1 MKPKNLQKQI
11 MKKPITILLAV
22 LLIASCKSN
31 KKVTDLSNKDAQQET
46 ATVTE
51 KPIKG
56 EIKEPATPAK
66 KEVSMAERQL
76 TLTNYFNAIANAS
89 STTSAN
95 NSINEALALFSTSSA
110 PVLIVIHRD
119 GDVVDYDKPTVIKDY
134 LNYLKDQKK
143 NINRIETME
152 LDSNGKIK
160 SLELI
165 RSK

>member
-1 MKPKNLQKQI
+1 M
-11 MKKPITILLAV
+11 LLAV

-31 KKVTDLSNKDAQQET
+31 KKVTDLSNKDAQQQTTTAPET
-46 ATVTE
+46 TVTVEE
-51 KPIKG
+51 KPLTTPKA
-56 EIKEPATPAK
+56 KEPTL
-66 KEVSMAERQL
+66 AERQL

-95 NSINEALALFSTSSA
+95 NSINEALAMFSSSNI
-110 PVLIVIHRD
+110 PVLIIIHKD
-119 GDVVDYDKPTVIKDY
+119 GDMVDYDKPTVIKDY

>member
-1 MKPKNLQKQI
+1 

-31 KKVTDLSNKDAQQET
+31 KKVTDLSNQEGKDEPAL
-46 ATVTE
+46 TVKTGPIE
-51 KPIKG
+51 K
-56 EIKEPATPAK
+56 KEP
-66 KEVSMAERQL
+66 VSKPKVNEPTEAERQL
-76 TLTNYFNAIANAS
+76 TLTNYFNAIASAS

-95 NSINEALALFSTSSA
+95 NSINEAMALFSSSNA

-119 GDVVDYDKPTVIKDY
+119 GDIVDYDKPTVIKDY

-143 NINRIETME
+143 NMNRIENIE

>member
-1 MKPKNLQKQI
+1 
-11 MKKPITILLAV
+11 MKKTITMLLAV
-22 LLIASCKSN
+22 LLIVSCKSN
-31 KKVTDLSNKDAQQET
+31 KKVADLSGKDAQQE
-46 ATVTE
+46 ATTVVE
-51 KPIKG
+51 KPVKA
-56 EIKEPATPAK
+56 EIKDPVTPTK
-66 KEVSMAERQL
+66 KAEASMAERQL

-119 GDVVDYDKPTVIKDY
+119 GDVVDYDKPTIIKDY